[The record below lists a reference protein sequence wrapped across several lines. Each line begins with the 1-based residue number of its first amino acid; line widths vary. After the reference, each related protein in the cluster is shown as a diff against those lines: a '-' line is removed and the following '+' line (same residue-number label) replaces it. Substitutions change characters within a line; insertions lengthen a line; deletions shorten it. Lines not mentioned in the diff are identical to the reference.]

1 MTGRVRNI
9 LKAVET
15 SGMLV
20 TIEGCLIL
28 SISAKSFTVSSLEIS
43 LLRTSRKDNNWL
55 GKPGDRSAL

>member
-9 LKAVET
+9 LRAVET

-55 GKPGDRSAL
+55 GKLDDRSAL